1 MKKLFLFLTVIGL
14 TTMVMAQN
22 RMYRAENNFQKQ
34 TLKGLSQDAAPM
46 SAPQPYQKP
55 VTPKASNEVEPISM
69 FSSVNVYGILY
80 PQQTCMTYN
89 EDINALMFTFRGNTG
104 VVGTGNDICTATSVD
119 GGATFT
125 GAISASPNGGNNRYP
140 SGEIYNPAGNTDP
153 SSAYRVMAAPI
164 TDGTNWVGTNFAT
177 NNWAGS
183 DLYNQ
188 LLESIIGNDLVYSL
202 NAQSNGY
209 AHGISTDYE
218 VGGANV
224 IPYIYRGT
232 FNTAEGGF
240 QWDSTKLAIPFLLAP
255 GDQTYVFMTRPT
267 IAFSPDGM
275 VGYAV
280 FTGSDNRASVND
292 ATGYQPI
299 VYKTTDAGTSWAKME
314 MLDLVNNP
322 VLIGQGLL
330 PSGLYERVWPLSQ
343 TAGTANEIYK
353 PSFNESDVVVDFN
366 GNLHI
371 MAIIKGTYTDHPDS
385 LGYTFTY
392 DNGTLF
398 EVYNE
403 NQGDEWYVRFIDTLE
418 TDVVADAE
426 SGYGA
431 GTDAEGWDHR
441 LQASRSADGKTVF
454 AVWTDTDSEFFTE
467 DINLYPDV
475 RAWGHKV
482 DEGLFTGII
491 DFTNQGAT
499 YGENYFMFVSG
510 TTISHDDG
518 SFEIPVSKSDIRT
531 TNDPGSAV
539 FHSYLKGAIIESADF
554 IYGVGVENAPAVAS
568 LKAYPNPVVETLTI
582 EVNLNKAS
590 NVTIEVTNLLG
601 QTVYTLNTVGVS
613 GINKF
618 KVDVANIQA
627 GVYFYSATVAGQ
639 KSIDKVVVR

>member
-1 MKKLFLFLTVIGL
+1 MKKIFLFLAVIGM
-14 TTMVMAQN
+14 TSIVTAQT
-22 RMYRAENNFQKQ
+22 RVYQAENKLQKQ
-34 TLKGLSQDAAPM
+34 SLRGLVQDATPMLAPE
-46 SAPQPYQKP
+46 SYQKP
-55 VTPKASNEVEPISM
+55 ITPKAVNEVEPISI
-69 FSSVNVYGILY
+69 FSSLNVYGILY
-80 PQQTCMTYN
+80 PQQTCIAYN
-89 EDINALMFTFRGNTG
+89 ADINAIQFSFRGNPG
-104 VVGTGNDICTATSVD
+104 ALGTGNDICTAISTD

-125 GAISASPNGGNNRYP
+125 GGVSANPNGGNNRYP
-140 SGEIYNPAGNTDP
+140 SGDIYNPAGNTDP
-153 SSAYRVMAAPI
+153 ANAFHVIAAPI
-164 TDGTNWVGTNFAT
+164 TDGSNWVGTNFAT
-177 NNWAGS
+177 NNWANS
-183 DLYNQ
+183 DLYNHI
-188 LLESIIGNDLVYSL
+188 LESVIGNDLMYSL

-232 FNTAEGGF
+232 FSDTEGGF
-240 QWDSTKLAIPFLLAP
+240 QWDTTKLAIPFLKAP

-275 VGYAV
+275 IGYAV
-280 FTGSDNRASVND
+280 FTGSDARADIND

-299 VYKTTDAGTSWAKME
+299 IYKTIDAGTSWDKME

-322 VLIGQGLL
+322 ILIGDGLL
-330 PSGLYERVWPLSQ
+330 PSGLYDRVWPLSQ

-353 PSFNESDVVVDFN
+353 PFFNESDVVVDYN

-385 LGYTFTY
+385 LGYSFTY

-398 EVYNE
+398 EIYNVS
-403 NQGDEWYVRFIDTLE
+403 QSDEWYVRFIDTLE
-418 TDVVADAE
+418 TDVVEDAE

-431 GTDAEGWDHR
+431 GDDAQGWDHR
-441 LQASRSADGKTVF
+441 LQASRTADGKTVF

-467 DINLYPDV
+467 EINLYPDV
-475 RAWGHKV
+475 RAWGHRV
-482 DEGLFTGII
+482 DEGLFTRVM
-491 DFTNQGAT
+491 DFTKQGAT

-518 SFEIPVSKSDIRT
+518 SYEIPVSKSDIRT

-539 FHSYLKGAIIESADF
+539 YHSYLKGIVIEATDF
-554 IYGVGVENAPAVAS
+554 EFGIGIEEAS
-568 LKAYPNPVVETLTI
+568 TITAMKAYPNPVTESLTV

-601 QTVYTLNTVGVS
+601 QNVYTLNTNGVS
-613 GINKF
+613 GVNKF
-618 KVDVANIQA
+618 KVDVTNMQT
-627 GVYFYSATVAGQ
+627 GVYFYSATVDGH
-639 KSIDKVVVR
+639 KSIDKVVVK